1 MSASVYDR
9 FNIHAQLEHLQ
20 SKYTGTG
27 HADTTKWQ
35 WGSTIRRDTL
45 ASHVGHHSRL
55 MYFAVAKGQTI
66 ARIRYQFL
74 SDLARPCGPQQVAD
88 IRTLVQQHHQQ
99 QQQLQLQLQQQQA

>member
-35 WGSTIRRDTL
+35 WGTTIRRDTL
-45 ASHVGHHSRL
+45 ASHIGHHARL
-55 MYFAVAKGQTI
+55 MFFAVAKGQTI
-66 ARIRYQFL
+66 ARVRYEFL
-74 SDLARPCGPQQVAD
+74 SELARPCGPQVVTD
-88 IRTLVQQHHQQ
+88 VRTLMQQ
-99 QQQLQLQLQQQQA
+99 QQQLQQQQQQPLA

>member
-35 WGSTIRRDTL
+35 WGATIRRDTL

-55 MYFAVAKGQTI
+55 MYFAVARGETI
-66 ARIRYQFL
+66 ARVRYEFL
-74 SDLARPCGPQQVAD
+74 SVCQTSSTAIQLSSHSGT
-88 IRTLVQQHHQQ
+88 RTALWSSTSY
-99 QQQLQLQLQQQQA
+99 